1 MSVFSANI
9 NHRSF
14 TWQISGLCFVLG
26 LLLAAAAH
34 TATQI
39 NRSGVGLNR
48 VGFSY
53 GSTAQVPASK
63 IQEDESEIKKLRD
76 QNTALENRLAERRDA
91 SSTLNQM
98 LQDTKAFA
106 GLTDVVGPGVQVTLV
121 DSQKHTLPPTD
132 PASTDQIKLNSL
144 IHDSDIA
151 NVVNELKAAGAEA
164 LSVNGQRVVG
174 PTPVRCVGPVIY
186 VNDVPTVPPYVISAI
201 GDPDALYKGLNLPG
215 GLLDQF
221 RQFDPNMVRVEK
233 KSRLRIPAFAGSTQM
248 HFGRAVESSG
258 KDSK

>member
-1 MSVFSANI
+1 MSVFSSNI
-9 NHRSF
+9 EHRSF
-14 TWQISGLCFVLG
+14 TWQISALCFVLG

-39 NRSGVGLNR
+39 NRSGIGINNA
-48 VGFSY
+48 GFSY
-53 GSTAQVPASK
+53 GSRLQVPATK

-76 QNTALENRLAERRDA
+76 QNTALENQLAKRNGASDA
-91 SSTLNQM
+91 LNKD
-98 LQDTKAFA
+98 LQDTKGFA
-106 GLTDVVGPGVQVTLV
+106 GLTEVVGPGVQVTLV

-132 PASTDQIKLNSL
+132 PANVDQIKLNS
-144 IHDSDIA
+144 IVHDSDIA

-164 LSVNGQRVVG
+164 ISVNGQREVAS
-174 PTPVRCVGPVIY
+174 TPIRCVGPVIY

-233 KSRLRIPAFAGSTQM
+233 KSRLLLPAFAGSTQM